1 MSKKDT
7 LLALKNSGEL
17 KDEAKELLSNTIST
31 LFGDPV
37 AAVHAFQ
44 TIAKSP
50 VIMRDCIFWGKY
62 QMFLNGILEDDEDL
76 RKLSAVFAEN
86 EDREE
91 FSERILSAIDKI
103 EAHGKIKYIIHLTIS
118 ASNGFICKLDFYRL
132 IWCIVNIPLEDLQYL
147 SKILGR
153 QYIFDNIHLRFLEKY
168 CLVTRENTP
177 LISQRDIDS
186 GTDYCKYHITDFAIV
201 LDKYG
206 LNYGAE
212 KYNYAE
218 ITPPLGEQN
227 LRVPAGTTVGVV
239 QGGENL

>member
-17 KDEAKELLSNTIST
+17 KDEAKELLSNTVSM

-37 AAVHAFQ
+37 AAFNALQ
-44 TIAKSP
+44 TIVKSP

-103 EAHGKIKYIIHLTIS
+103 ESHGKIKYIADLTIS
-118 ASNGFICKLDFYRL
+118 VSNGFICKLDYYRL

-147 SKILGR
+147 SNILGR

-177 LISQRDIDS
+177 IVSQRDIS
-186 GTDYCKYHITDFAIV
+186 NGRAYCKYYITDFALV

-218 ITPPLGEQN
+218 ITLPLGEQN
-227 LRVPAGTTVGVV
+227 LKIPAGTTIGTFED
-239 QGGENL
+239 GINL

>member
-17 KDEAKELLSNTIST
+17 KDEAKELLSNT
-31 LFGDPV
+31 
-37 AAVHAFQ
+37 
-44 TIAKSP
+44 
-50 VIMRDCIFWGKY
+50 
-62 QMFLNGILEDDEDL
+62 
-76 RKLSAVFAEN
+76 
-86 EDREE
+86 
-91 FSERILSAIDKI
+91 
-103 EAHGKIKYIIHLTIS
+103 
-118 ASNGFICKLDFYRL
+118 
-132 IWCIVNIPLEDLQYL
+132 
-147 SKILGR
+147 
-153 QYIFDNIHLRFLEKY
+153 
-168 CLVTRENTP
+168 
-177 LISQRDIDS
+177 IDS